1 MPGARQQAE
10 HGAEGILDHDA
21 ISQDDRRERRRRHRV
36 SVTDL
41 SGDDRNARLD
51 RGPCRPPID
60 ITGAATCN
68 DEVGDSTRDA
78 DADVIVSGRE
88 PRRRARRPGRL
99 IRLLVVAQTVALA
112 VAIAVAVHYR
122 AEAGRPDHSGA
133 QAASP
138 PASPMPQVT
147 SAALRLPAG
156 GGVTGTVVITAAA
169 LPGVARAQF
178 TVSAVIA
185 GGTPGTVYDLIG
197 SDCSTGDPR
206 PDEVWAA
213 GLARADGTAD
223 LTGYTWTAAVAHR
236 YWMALDPSP
245 PGPAPGLHGHFA
257 AGTATPF
264 RRGQAPCAVSP

>member
-1 MPGARQQAE
+1 M
-10 HGAEGILDHDA
+10 
-21 ISQDDRRERRRRHRV
+21 
-36 SVTDL
+36 
-41 SGDDRNARLD
+41 
-51 RGPCRPPID
+51 
-60 ITGAATCN
+60 
-68 DEVGDSTRDA
+68 RDA

-88 PRRRARRPGRL
+88 PRRRSPSKPGGL
-99 IRLLVVAQTVALA
+99 VWLLVVAQAVALA

-122 AEAGRPDHSGA
+122 AEAGRLDHSGA
-133 QAASP
+133 Q
-138 PASPMPQVT
+138 PASPLVSQMPQVT
-147 SAALRLPAG
+147 SAALRLPAS

-169 LPGVARAQF
+169 LPGAARAQF
-178 TVSAVIA
+178 TVSAVIT

-236 YWMALDPSP
+236 YWMVLDPSP
-245 PGPAPGLHGHFA
+245 AGQAPGLDGQFA

-264 RRGQAPCAVSP
+264 RAGQAPCGISS

>member
-1 MPGARQQAE
+1 M
-10 HGAEGILDHDA
+10 
-21 ISQDDRRERRRRHRV
+21 
-36 SVTDL
+36 
-41 SGDDRNARLD
+41 
-51 RGPCRPPID
+51 
-60 ITGAATCN
+60 
-68 DEVGDSTRDA
+68 GDSTRDA

-99 IRLLVVAQTVALA
+99 IRLLVVAQTAALA
-112 VAIAVAVHYR
+112 IAIAAAVHYR
-122 AEAGRPDHSGA
+122 AEAGRLDHSGA
-133 QAASP
+133 QSASP
-138 PASPMPQVT
+138 LASLMPQVT

-156 GGVTGTVVITAAA
+156 GGVIGTVVITAAA
-169 LPGVARAQF
+169 LPGAARAQF